1 MIAYAHRLE
10 PPAFLS
16 PPRRSRTQGPF
27 VSALA
32 AAGLL
37 HLMFIL
43 AISFVPPEPQPSPES
58 TLEVVIFKEPGET
71 TAHPMPDAALS
82 QISRAGQS
90 VLGDA
95 ATTHS
100 VDAPQTPEEEAAP
113 DSLTDTTTSEPALA
127 EDRPTS
133 ETSSPLHSTI
143 LENDSAEPKVTTSLI
158 PVEKTAPV
166 LTAQT
171 ASEMAPVP
179 ATQALE
185 ETETRVDAA
194 QILAS
199 RSLEIARLTASLEA
213 RSEAYAKR
221 VRRKSVSASTRE
233 LKYASYLGGWARKV
247 ERIGNINYPQAA
259 KQERIYGS
267 LILHVA
273 VRSDGSVEHIRVVKS
288 SGYDLLDEAA
298 IQIVELAAPFSPFP
312 PEIAAE
318 TDVLDI
324 IRTWQFM
331 RGNVLGWER

>member
-1 MIAYAHRLE
+1 M
-10 PPAFLS
+10 
-16 PPRRSRTQGPF
+16 QGPF

-37 HLMFIL
+37 HLALIL
-43 AISFVPPEPQPSPES
+43 AISFAPPEPEPSPES
-58 TLEVVIFKEPGET
+58 TLEVVIFKESGET
-71 TAHPMPDAALS
+71 TLQPRPDSALS
-82 QISRAGQS
+82 QISRVGES

-95 ATTHS
+95 AETHYGDS
-100 VDAPQTPEEEAAP
+100 TQEAEAEAPADAPADAAQPTPTP
-113 DSLTDTTTSEPALA
+113 A
-127 EDRPTS
+127 ED
-133 ETSSPLHSTI
+133 SSPLEASAPLHSVA
-143 LENDSAEPKVTTSLI
+143 LSNADAEPRVTTSLI

-166 LTAQT
+166 LAAQS

-179 ATQALE
+179 ATQALAD
-185 ETETRVDAA
+185 TETRVDAA

-213 RSEAYAKR
+213 KSEAYAKR
-221 VRRKSVSASTRE
+221 VRRKSISASTRE
-233 LKYASYLGGWARKV
+233 LSYASYLGAWARKV

-259 KQERIYGS
+259 KEQRVYGS

-273 VRSDGSVEHIRVVKS
+273 VRSDGSVEQIRVVKS

-312 PEIAAE
+312 PDIAAE